1 MIARIL
7 RPLLIV
13 LLAAGAAYAVHWQA
27 VQTAQAQADVRLQRA
42 VAAAHDAQAEA
53 LQLLALRA
61 GALAEDPAFVDYV
74 VQSLQPNATLG
85 GGIDRASISD
95 LLNARRRG
103 YDVAMVLDAQGMPAA
118 LDGVL
123 LKDKASIQRDPL
135 VTAALGSAKPTQGAW
150 VFDGKLL
157 WVSVH
162 PLLRGGIVQGA
173 LVAVQTVGES
183 YPALVARHTGVPA
196 AVAVSGGA
204 GFVMAA
210 QHALPGWAVQSLPEL
225 AGTLP
230 PNDALPP
237 NGRALGV
244 PGTARDQPGWVLP
257 VEASGGRALVFLLGS
272 DHPDGA
278 AARGETLL
286 YGVIALLALLA
297 LLASV
302 LGSRHRPR

>member
-27 VQTAQAQADVRLQRA
+27 TQTAQAQADARLQRGAA
-42 VAAAHDAQAEA
+42 VVHDAQDEA
-53 LQLLALRA
+53 LQMLSLRA

-74 VQSLQPNATLG
+74 VQSLQPNAALG

-135 VTAALGSAKPTQGAW
+135 VTAALASGKPSQGAW

-173 LVAVQTVGES
+173 LVAVQAVGES
-183 YPALVARHTGVPA
+183 YPALVARHAGVPA
-196 AVAVSGGA
+196 AVVVSGGA
-204 GFVMAA
+204 GFVMAT
-210 QHALPGWAVQSLPEL
+210 QHLLPGWAVQSLPEL
-225 AGTLP
+225 ASTLP
-230 PNDALPP
+230 ANDALPP

-257 VEASGGRALVFLLGS
+257 VDASGGRALVFLLGS
-272 DHPDGA
+272 DRPAGA

-286 YGVIALLALLA
+286 YGVIASLALIA
-297 LLASV
+297 LLASL
-302 LGSRHRPR
+302 LGSRPRSA

>member
-1 MIARIL
+1 MITRIV

-27 VQTAQAQADVRLQRA
+27 AQTAQAQSMERMQRA
-42 VAAAHDAQAEA
+42 VTVAHDAQAAALQVLSLHAEA
-53 LQLLALRA
+53 LAQ
-61 GALAEDPAFVDYV
+61 DPAFVDYV
-74 VQSLQPNATLG
+74 VQSLQPNAALG

-95 LLNARRRG
+95 LLNARRHG

-135 VTAALGSAKPTQGAW
+135 VTTALASGKPSQGAW

-196 AVAVSGGA
+196 AVVVSGGA
-204 GFVMAA
+204 GFVMAT
-210 QHALPGWAVQSLPEL
+210 QHTLPGWAVQSLPEL

-244 PGTARDQPGWVLP
+244 PGTDREQPGWVLP
-257 VEASGGRALVFLLGS
+257 VDASGGRALVFLLGS
-272 DHPDGA
+272 DRPDGA

-302 LGSRHRPR
+302 LGRRHRPR

>member
-1 MIARIL
+1 VIARIL
-7 RPLLIV
+7 RLLLIV
-13 LLAAGAAYAVHWQA
+13 VLAVGAAYAVHWQA
-27 VQTAQAQADVRLQRA
+27 AQTARAQAAVQLQRA
-42 VAAAHDAQAEA
+42 VAVARDAQAEA
-53 LQLLALRA
+53 LQVLALRG

-74 VQSLQPNATLG
+74 VQSLQPNAALG

-95 LLNARRRG
+95 LLNARRHG

-123 LKDKASIQRDPL
+123 LKDKASIQHDPL
-135 VTAALGSAKPTQGAW
+135 VTTALGTAKPTQGAW

-162 PLLRGGIVQGA
+162 PLLRGGVVQGA
-173 LVAVQTVGES
+173 LVAIQGAGES
-183 YPALVARHTGVPA
+183 YPAIVTRHAGVPA
-196 AVAVSGGA
+196 VVVVTGGS
-204 GFVMAA
+204 GFVMAT

-225 AGTLP
+225 AGTFP
-230 PNDALPP
+230 SNEALPP

-244 PGTARDQPGWVLP
+244 PGAGREQPGWVVSLD
-257 VEASGGRALVFLLGS
+257 ASGGRALVFLLGS
-272 DHPDGA
+272 DHPEGA

-286 YGVIALLALLA
+286 YGVIAALALIA

-302 LGSRHRPR
+302 VGSRRRPG